1 MGPEVA
7 ALAFAAAATGVSAYG
22 YVSERSAA
30 NNQYKIDEASI
41 ELQRQQA
48 HLQSAE
54 NANANATSFR
64 KALAS
69 QVALASMRGGSGSLI
84 RQFGGESYGNF
95 LKDQEAIKRGGKLID
110 VQALNQTAQAKANRS
125 YRKTTAA
132 INAVGNSVNAWNVNN
147 LTQAKL
153 SGPK

>member
-7 ALAFAAAATGVSAYG
+7 AIAFAAAATGVSAAG
-22 YVSERSAA
+22 YISERNAA
-30 NNQYKIDEASI
+30 NSQYKIDEAAI

-48 HLQSAE
+48 HYQAAE
-54 NANANATSFR
+54 QANANAGSFR

-69 QVALASMRGGSGSLI
+69 QVALASMRGGSGSLL
-84 RQFGGESYGNF
+84 RQFGGESYSNF
-95 LKDQEAIKRGGKLID
+95 LKDQEAIKRGGRLID
-110 VQALNQTAQAKANRS
+110 VQALNQTAQAKANRTQ
-125 YRKTTAA
+125 RKTTAA
-132 INAVGNSVNAWNVNN
+132 INAINSSLNAWNVNN

>member
-7 ALAFAAAATGVSAYG
+7 AIAFAAAATGVAGVG
-22 YVSERSAA
+22 YLSERNAA
-30 NNQYKIDEASI
+30 NTQYKIDEASI

-54 NANANATSFR
+54 SANANATSFR

-95 LKDQEAIKRGGKLID
+95 LKDQEAIKRGGRLID
-110 VQALNQTAQAKANRS
+110 IQAMNQTAQAKANRTS
-125 YRKTTAA
+125 RKVNAG
-132 INAVGNSVNAWNVNN
+132 INAVGSSINAWNVNN
-147 LTQAKL
+147 LTQSKL
-153 SGPK
+153 SGKT